1 MTIKELRAVGI
12 TREKVDN
19 GYHIA
24 PTWRYSKEGVDT
36 VIELDKD
43 DVYGIKCY
51 VASINDRLVTN
62 FLGKTLYWE
71 NQSAAQD
78 DICNILLGMMPK
90 FAYTM
95 SI

>member
-19 GYHIA
+19 GYHVA
-24 PTWRYSKEGVDT
+24 PTWRYSREGVST

-51 VASINDRLVTN
+51 VASINNRLVTN

-71 NQSAAQD
+71 NQIDAQT
-78 DICNILLGMMPK
+78 DIYNMLFGGMPK